1 MAILLEPATPETE
14 DGCRPA
20 PPFQRAPVSPMK
32 TLLSQFCES
41 FDAIVRPL
49 LEPLD
54 GASRALLEGSPE
66 LPGREIRAELLEVRH
81 QTDVLVQKVAEQQA
95 YVLIFG
101 PLKSGKSTLM
111 NALAST
117 YVSEVSSLPAYP
129 CMVYLSHAEE
139 RQFDVT
145 RYNGQKERFTD
156 PSALYTHIGR
166 AHGELAERIRSAEE
180 RGETFEPAEH
190 FPAAIRKVDVRIPA
204 GDLDE
209 SGAVL
214 VDTPGLYSRMKF
226 GYDQMTREFRD
237 AASCAVFIV
246 KSDNLFLEQVF
257 EEFEELLGLFN
268 RIFLVVNLD
277 TSKRDL
283 SPSGTLIPSLEQE
296 DPLRIIEAFENLAMS
311 APLKE
316 ALDDGRLQI
325 YPVDLLQAAS
335 ARLQAGNSS
344 GPGRSAPRGEAN
356 FDAFLG
362 DLTGYL
368 NSTDYLVAFLGD
380 SLRRAESLMADTMR
394 LLDHSSVTELRVRV
408 EELESDRQDTQHR
421 RHAAQRL
428 LDYDWRAA
436 FSGLESKLAPAIRA
450 RTEQICADAE
460 RRLDRAVDAWF
471 SNDSSLQ
478 ALMDEQLLPTMRS
491 FQVEVGLF
499 IRKALDEE
507 VLSGSAGI
515 LLPSDVS
522 ADMYATE
529 VDLSS
534 IGQEA
539 LGRIGTT
546 TQHRDIPSP
555 LHSSMLPVRRTFW
568 DWCLFRSLDKI
579 RGRLLGEANHP
590 ALRIPVEIK
599 ARRLGNEARDVIRR
613 ELDTFKS
620 RFLPE
625 TILAIHSQVIGQYG
639 LAAAGGLGTAL
650 RERDGVLETHIN
662 DVVAQLM
669 EHRKVLAHIMSLWT
683 RTESARAAL
692 HGLTAEYGNTEP
704 MRLIEPAMAT
714 KPMRP
719 APIHSGPLGTQPLTD
734 IDSTPPPMK
743 RPMEHTRSSE
753 DRASNA
759 PLSSDELD

>member
-1 MAILLEPATPETE
+1 LE
-14 DGCRPA
+14 
-20 PPFQRAPVSPMK
+20 
-32 TLLSQFCES
+32 L
-41 FDAIVRPL
+41 
-49 LEPLD
+49 
-54 GASRALLEGSPE
+54 
-66 LPGREIRAELLEVRH
+66 RH

-111 NALAST
+111 NALAAT

-145 RYNGQKERFTD
+145 RYNGNKERFTD
-156 PSALYTHIGR
+156 PAALYMHIGR
-166 AHGELAERIRSAEE
+166 AHGELADRIRSAEE
-180 RGETFEPAEH
+180 CGETFEPATH
-190 FPAAIRKVDVRIPA
+190 FPEAIRKVDVRIPA

-257 EEFEELLGLFN
+257 EEFEDLLGLFN

-283 SPSGTLIPSLEQE
+283 SPSGKLIPSLEKE

-335 ARLQAGNSS
+335 ARLQEGSMPDAA
-344 GPGRSAPRGEAN
+344 RSTPRGEAN

-380 SLRRAESLMADTMR
+380 SLRRADSLMCET
-394 LLDHSSVTELRVRV
+394 LKVLDHNSVNELRIRV
-408 EELESDRQDTQHR
+408 DELDGARQDLQR
-421 RHAAQRL
+421 RRQSAQRL

-436 FSGLESKLAPAIRA
+436 FSGLESKLAPAIQA
-450 RTEQICADAE
+450 RTQEICAEAE
-460 RRLDRAVDAWF
+460 RRLDRAVDSWF
-471 SNDSSLQ
+471 ANDSSLQ
-478 ALMDEQLLPTMRS
+478 ALIDEQLLPTLRA
-491 FQVEVGLF
+491 FQVEVGTY

-522 ADMYATE
+522 ADMYAAE
-529 VDLSS
+529 IDLSA
-534 IGQEA
+534 IGQGA
-539 LGRIGTT
+539 LARISDTI
-546 TQHRDIPSP
+546 QHRDIPSP
-555 LHSSMLPVRRTFW
+555 VHSSQIPVRRTFW
-568 DWCLFRSLDKI
+568 DWCLFRGLAKI
-579 RGRLLGEANHP
+579 RTRLMGEANHP
-590 ALRIPVEIK
+590 VQRISVEMK
-599 ARRLGNEARDVIRR
+599 ARRLGNEARDTIRR
-613 ELDTFKS
+613 EVDRFKG

-625 TILAIHSQVIGQYG
+625 TILAIHGHVIGQYG
-639 LAAAGGLGTAL
+639 LAAADGLGTAL
-650 RERDGVLETHIN
+650 RERDVALGQNIDGV
-662 DVVAQLM
+662 VSQLM

-683 RTESARAAL
+683 RTETARQAL
-692 HGLTAEYGNTEP
+692 KGLTAEYGDTEP
-704 MRLIEPAMAT
+704 TRLIEAVQAAQPAL
-714 KPMRP
+714 P
-719 APIHSGPLGTQPLTD
+719 AQIHSGPLGAQPLAD
-734 IDSTPPPMK
+734 VSLEPAPRGGTPEAPDAL
-743 RPMEHTRSSE
+743 EQV
-753 DRASNA
+753 
-759 PLSSDELD
+759 PLSSDELDMGPA

>member
-1 MAILLEPATPETE
+1 M
-14 DGCRPA
+14 R
-20 PPFQRAPVSPMK
+20 

-54 GASRALLEGSPE
+54 GASRALLEGSAE
-66 LPGREIRAELLEVRH
+66 LPGREIRAELLELRH

-129 CMVYLSHAEE
+129 CMVYLSHADE

-156 PSALYTHIGR
+156 PSALYMHIGR
-166 AHGELAERIRSAEE
+166 AHGELAARIRAAEE
-180 RGETFEPAEH
+180 RGETFEPTQH
-190 FPAAIRKVDVRIPA
+190 FPEAIRKVDVRIPA
-204 GDLDE
+204 GDLNE

-283 SPSGTLIPSLEQE
+283 SPSGKLIPSLEQE

-335 ARLQAGNSS
+335 ARLQAGEAYAAVRNT
-344 GPGRSAPRGEAN
+344 PRGEAN
-356 FDAFLG
+356 FDAFLA

-380 SLRRAESLMADTMR
+380 SLRRANSLMCDTLR
-394 LLDHSSVTELRVRV
+394 LLDHNSVTELRTRV
-408 EELESDRQDTQHR
+408 EELDNNLQDAQRR

-428 LDYDWRAA
+428 LQYDWRAA
-436 FSGLESKLAPAIRA
+436 FSGLESKLAPAIRV
-450 RTEQICADAE
+450 RTEEICAETE

-478 ALMDEQLLPTMRS
+478 ALVDEQLLPTLRS
-491 FQVEVGLF
+491 FQVEVGKF

-515 LLPSDVS
+515 LLPSDIS
-522 ADMYATE
+522 ADMYAAE
-529 VDLSS
+529 VDLSA
-534 IGQEA
+534 IGQDA
-539 LGRIGTT
+539 LARISDTI
-546 TQHRDIPSP
+546 QHRDIPSP
-555 LHSSMLPVRRTFW
+555 LHSSMLPVRRTIW
-568 DWCLFRSLDKI
+568 DWLLFRSLAKI

-590 ALRIPVEIK
+590 THRIPVEIK
-599 ARRLGNEARDVIRR
+599 ARRLGNEARDTIRR
-613 ELDTFKS
+613 ALDTFKA
-620 RFLPE
+620 RFLAE
-625 TILAIHSQVIGQYG
+625 TILSIHGYVIGQYG
-639 LAAAGGLGTAL
+639 FAAADGLGAAL
-650 RERDGVLETHIN
+650 RKRDEALEEQIDGV
-662 DVVAQLM
+662 VSQLM

-683 RTESARAAL
+683 RTETARQAL
-692 HGLTAEYGNTEP
+692 QGLTAEYGNTEP
-704 MRLIEPAMAT
+704 TRLIEPAQAAA
-714 KPMRP
+714 PMRP
-719 APIHSGPLGTQPLTD
+719 APIHSGPLGTQLLADPN
-734 IDSTPPPMK
+734 SEPAPMNGPPERVP
-743 RPMEHTRSSE
+743 ESEGWESSV
-753 DRASNA
+753 